1 MDLWEW
7 SGERTEDGWV
17 GLECAWGTAM
27 QHSDRSEDAEFPSSC
42 RAPSIACIIDS
53 HPIDPPASHLCA
65 LPNCTNTSLVCVLFS
80 LSTEDR
86 RKQGN
91 REEVGKTKNY
101 RSWIPKKPPLCS
113 KFSNYKTPWGPT
125 ESREAERREGATAK
139 YYRSVALLH
148 ISFKHTVFKNECI
161 LRLYF
166 KINDRTC
173 FFNSWTA
180 SFSWKLDLF
189 LRYLKL
195 CD

>member
-1 MDLWEW
+1 M
-7 SGERTEDGWV
+7 GGWV
-17 GLECAWGTAM
+17 WSVHGAQQCSTEIGGCWISFVLPGTVYCLYNRFSSHRPTRITSLCLAQLH
-27 QHSDRSEDAEFPSSC
+27 QHQ
-42 RAPSIACIIDS
+42 
-53 HPIDPPASHLCA
+53 
-65 LPNCTNTSLVCVLFS
+65 SLVCVLFS

-101 RSWIPKKPPLCS
+101 RSWIPKKPPLRS